1 MSIQMVDV
9 ETEYAKDKN
18 LKREDVKILSE
29 WMNKQPHLPKV
40 PELHL
45 ALFLQSCYYRI
56 EPTKTAIDNF
66 FTVRTL
72 CPDLFGTPSV
82 ESLKEELSVGSIN
95 VLPKKTPEGYAVIW
109 MKLRDPAPEHY
120 RCVNQINLLDLIMML
135 NLHQKGTCNGVLALF
150 DMKGLSFGH
159 LTRFN
164 LVAIKKHLFYV
175 QEATPVRIKGLH
187 YINVVPFADTL
198 IGMAKPFMKKELVD
212 MLNFHDESMET
223 LYKYVPKEI
232 MPKDYGGEGPSL
244 ATLHEENTKNLLEN
258 MDLFK
263 WMNTLKVDE
272 SKRPGKPKN
281 AGDIFGV
288 DGTFKKL
295 EVD

>member
-1 MSIQMVDV
+1 
-9 ETEYAKDKN
+9 
-18 LKREDVKILSE
+18 
-29 WMNKQPHLPKV
+29 MN
-40 PELHL
+40 
-45 ALFLQSCYYRI
+45 
-56 EPTKTAIDNF
+56 
-66 FTVRTL
+66 
-72 CPDLFGTPSV
+72 
-82 ESLKEELSVGSIN
+82 
-95 VLPKKTPEGYAVIW
+95 TPEGYAVIW

-135 NLHQKGTCNGVLALF
+135 NNQEEGEG
-150 DMKGLSFGH
+150 GGG
-159 LTRFN
+159 
-164 LVAIKKHLFYV
+164 
-175 QEATPVRIKGLH
+175 EATPVRIKGLH

-263 WMNTLKVDE
+263 WKNTLKVDE
-272 SKRPGKPKN
+272 SKRPGKPRTLE
-281 AGDIFGV
+281 
-288 DGTFKKL
+288 TFSAL
-295 EVD
+295 MVLSRN

>member
-1 MSIQMVDV
+1 MVDV

-18 LKREDVKILSE
+18 LTREDVKILSK
-29 WMNKQPHLPKV
+29 WMAKQPHLPKV

-45 ALFLQSCYYRI
+45 VLFLQSCYYRI
-56 EPTKTAIDNF
+56 EPAKIAIDNF
-66 FTVRTL
+66 FTMRTL

-95 VLPKKTPEGYAVIW
+95 LLPKTTPEGYAVIC
-109 MKLRDPAPEHY
+109 MKLLDPAPEHY
-120 RCVNQINLLDLIMML
+120 RHVNQINLLDLITMW
-135 NLHQKGTCNGVLALF
+135 NLHQKGTSNGVLALF
-150 DMKGLSFGH
+150 DMKGISFGH
-159 LTRFN
+159 LTRVN
-164 LVAIKKHLFYV
+164 LVAMKKHLFYV

-187 YINVVPFADTL
+187 CINVAPFTDKL
-198 IGMAKPFMKKELVD
+198 VKMAKPFLKKELLD
-212 MLNFHDESMET
+212 MLNFHESMET

-232 MPKDYGGEGPSL
+232 MPKDYGGEDPSL

-263 WMNTLKVDE
+263 WIDTLKVDE